1 MAVPL
6 AGHLQA
12 RKNARFHVQVK
23 IGKIPTDIQT
33 PAQVLVEGVVVQ
45 VFRSDGSLGLGD
57 RVGFLVWVC
66 REGDHVPLGPVCGF
80 LDRLAS
86 ATHIEVYLN
95 GAPPRCEVALDEWLP
110 LETASDE
117 PRLTVE
123 DLERQ
128 IREARKRKR
137 GWWWFRP
144 NTTP

>member
-12 RKNARFHVQVK
+12 RKKARFHVQAK
-23 IGKIPTDIQT
+23 IEKIPTDIQT
-33 PAQVLVEGVVVQ
+33 PAQVLVEGTVVQ

-86 ATHIEVYLN
+86 ATHIEAYLN

-123 DLERQ
+123 ELERQ
-128 IREARKRKR
+128 IRETGKKKRR
-137 GWWWFRP
+137 WWFRAQ
-144 NTTP
+144 TR